1 MSTAPAG
8 IFEMREAVGVNA
20 YHPLLEPAC
29 LDLPCV
35 HAGFSGDQ
43 EADTRESR
51 DVARIVCYAR
61 DRMRV
66 TLAPRQL
73 LVLDKSGGWIV
84 HDPRDTETTRILLTA
99 AYDNIKS
106 KGVIAV
112 VRPEDKVDV
121 AEAVVKWTERIDTP
135 HLRNLGHAI
144 AALPHE
150 PESRVKSV
158 TSFDKHHPPALAL
171 AMGGAVDIATGM
183 ELVPDAYAKLH
194 RRHKDRGAVKHVP
207 ELIYRTDIEGLELA
221 VDLLSNHYPSE
232 WLDLAAFHLADPAS
246 DLIAVIKGAPGTGKS
261 TFWEWVGW
269 ATGSC
274 AVIDTAMLSARA
286 QYTPTEIE
294 MTRNHTVVL
303 DEADA
308 SKGKPIKAG
317 QLNLLTAKTFALNPK
332 GKPQL
337 FDVPR
342 LGQLVI
348 VGNDWPDVDT
358 TIPGLD
364 RRIGFAWDLDLPRKL
379 TPDEHKALE
388 ANERAHQYLLS
399 VLLIRAA
406 TMTKGDARPRLLTEE
421 VVGAKDRFMAER
433 QSPVLTVLSEHIE
446 RGQPADYLT
455 STVIDQLLKNDLDS
469 TPSTT
474 EVGRIMAQEFGAMR
488 TRRPVDGKRVRV
500 WDRVRL
506 RA

>member
-1 MSTAPAG
+1 M
-8 IFEMREAVGVNA
+8 
-20 YHPLLEPAC
+20 
-29 LDLPCV
+29 DLPCV

-66 TLAPRQL
+66 TTSPRQL
-73 LVLDKSGGWIV
+73 VVLDKSGGWIV
-84 HDPRDTETTRILLTA
+84 HDARDTETTRILLTA
-99 AYDNIKS
+99 AYENIKS
-106 KGVIAV
+106 KGVIAATTV
-112 VRPEDKVDV
+112 GHKEEV

-150 PESRVKSV
+150 PQGRVKTV
-158 TSFDKHHPPALAL
+158 TSFDQHHPPTLAL
-171 AMGGAVDIATGM
+171 AEGGAVEVASGNLLSPVEYGM
-183 ELVPDAYAKLH
+183 LY
-194 RRHKDRGAVKHVP
+194 RRHKDRGAVKYLP
-207 ELIYRTDIEGLELA
+207 SLLYRTDVDGLELA
-221 VDLLSNHYPSE
+221 VDLLTNHYPSE
-232 WLDLAAFHLADPAS
+232 WLDLAAYHIAEPAS

-274 AVIDTAMLSARA
+274 AVIDTAMLSARH

-308 SKGKPIKAG
+308 SKGKPIRAG
-317 QLNLLTAKTFALNPK
+317 QLNLLTAKTFSLNPK

-348 VGNDWPDVDT
+348 IGNDWPDLDT
-358 TIPGLD
+358 TIPGVD
-364 RRIGFAWDLDLPRKL
+364 RRIGFAWDLDLPRQL

-388 ANERAHQYLLS
+388 ANERAHQYLLT

-406 TMTKGDARPRLLTEE
+406 QMTKGDARPRLLTDEAK
-421 VVGAKDRFMAER
+421 GAKDRFMAER
-433 QSPVLTVLSEHIE
+433 QSPVLTVLNEHIE
-446 RGQPADYLT
+446 RGQPADFLT

-474 EVGRIMAQEFGAMR
+474 EVGRILAQEFGAMR
-488 TRRPVDGKRVRV
+488 TRRPIDGKRVRV